1 MWRVTHDAARLAGRS
16 VRVRGRARAGC
27 ILRVVDVAAHGLFH
41 PFGWE
46 VDVGSDASGAAA
58 AMASMHESMHDRLQ
72 QTTIWGCTMSL
83 LFAVAESSRDDQAR
97 STAMG
102 MLAACRDTHEQFATW
117 VAMVAARMRP
127 EDLQPQYPRYFRYAN
142 RAERAVASVPGIYLR
157 LHAAQAIA
165 RACMQPSAIV
175 GLIGDGVGLLR
186 LPQMD
191 RSMRPDYRLA
201 VLSRRLAELGWG
213 ELPANGRADM
223 SLEEFAEGDDPDW
236 LEVNQWFHRRA
247 EYLLNGAGLPTLEL
261 DSHVPYVVAAQRR
274 AVSDAGGPI
283 GLRIADMSSSAGDG
297 DVKDTVMFSFES
309 EKLSIG
315 PKLQTEILPPGTDP
329 LAMLAGDSAHAHLF
343 LVIRPAHRLAL
354 HYEPAPKLGLGQVAL
369 LRRIVGDGDERR
381 VQLLDVSGH
390 TAESLTAL
398 QAPLIA
404 SISMRSLAD
413 EPTAARWRPL
423 LKPQTSTVLC
433 DLRPSAH
440 IISWLDKPNHL
451 LKFSIIGKRTHVGLV
466 RCLLF
471 VMETHTGRS
480 RLFLNVI
487 SRIFA
492 RGFDF
497 WIAEHPRFDG
507 RAIRDD
513 ALATGNDQL
522 LDYTLAHLVTEERQF
537 DFDAGDRPWVQAS
550 TSP

>member
-1 MWRVTHDAARLAGRS
+1 
-16 VRVRGRARAGC
+16 
-27 ILRVVDVAAHGLFH
+27 VDVAAHGLFH

-46 VDVGSDASGAAA
+46 VDVGSDAGGAAA

-72 QTTIWGCTMSL
+72 QTTIWGCTISL
-83 LFAVAESSRDDQAR
+83 LFAIAESTRDEQAQ

-117 VAMVAARMRP
+117 VAMVVARMRP
-127 EDLQPQYPRYFRYAN
+127 EDLRPQYPRYFRYAN

-165 RACMQPSAIV
+165 RACMQPTALA

-201 VLSRRLAELGWG
+201 VLVKRLAESGWG
-213 ELPANGRADM
+213 ELPANGRVDM
-223 SLEEFAEGDDPDW
+223 PLEEFAENDDPDW

-261 DSHVPYVVAAQRR
+261 DNHIPHVVAAQRQ
-274 AVSDAGGPI
+274 AVTDAGGPI
-283 GLRIADMSSSAGDG
+283 GLRTADMSSSAADDG
-297 DVKDTVMFSFES
+297 AKDTVMFSLES
-309 EKLSIG
+309 EKLNIG
-315 PKLQTEILPPGTDP
+315 PKLQAEILPRDTDP
-329 LAMLAGDSAHAHLF
+329 LAMLAGDSSHAHLF
-343 LVIRPAHRLAL
+343 LAIRPVHRLAL
-354 HYEPAPKLGLGQVAL
+354 HYEPAPPSSSGQVAL
-369 LRRIVGDGDERR
+369 LRRIVGNGDDRR

-390 TAESLTAL
+390 PPESLTGL
-398 QAPLIA
+398 QVPLIT

-423 LKPQTSTVLC
+423 LRRQTSTVLC

-440 IISWLDKPNHL
+440 IINWLDNPDHL
-451 LKFSIIGKRTHVGLV
+451 LKFSIIGKQTHVGLV

-471 VMETHTGRS
+471 AMETRTGQS

-497 WIAEHPRFDG
+497 WIAEHPRFSE
-507 RAIRDD
+507 RAFRDD
-513 ALATGNDQL
+513 TLATANDQL

-537 DFDAGDRPWVQAS
+537 DFDAGDRPWMQTS
-550 TSP
+550 TSR